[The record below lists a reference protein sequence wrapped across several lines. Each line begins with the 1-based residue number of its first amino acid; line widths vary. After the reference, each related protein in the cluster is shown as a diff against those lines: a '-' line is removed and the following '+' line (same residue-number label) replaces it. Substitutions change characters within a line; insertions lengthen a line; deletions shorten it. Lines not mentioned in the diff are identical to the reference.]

1 VLLAGQSA
9 SGSAVARALRGRYVD
24 LEVIAESTKFY
35 FRRARRLGRPV
46 VAGQVLFMLLR
57 NDWLTNRS
65 TVSYHPNDKKV
76 KKTYMR

>member
-1 VLLAGQSA
+1 MATIVLLAGQSA

-24 LEVIAESTKFY
+24 VEVIAESTNLY
-35 FRRARRLGRPV
+35 FRCLGRPV

-65 TVSYHPNDKKV
+65 TVLPSK
-76 KKTYMR
+76 RQEG